1 MSLKEKIQ
9 DILEVNENDSV
20 IIDLVKN
27 EIKHFKRNEKRLI
40 YDLQKRYTHVIQNRN
55 ELAQSISIKG
65 STESLIYTKIY
76 GYERG
81 GFDPRNENTELTK
94 KICLA
99 LKCNREDIVRKFN
112 S

>member
-20 IIDLVKN
+20 IIDLIKN

-55 ELAQSISIKG
+55 ELAQAISIKG

-76 GYERG
+76 GYEKG

-94 KICLA
+94 
-99 LKCNREDIVRKFN
+99 RSV
-112 S
+112 